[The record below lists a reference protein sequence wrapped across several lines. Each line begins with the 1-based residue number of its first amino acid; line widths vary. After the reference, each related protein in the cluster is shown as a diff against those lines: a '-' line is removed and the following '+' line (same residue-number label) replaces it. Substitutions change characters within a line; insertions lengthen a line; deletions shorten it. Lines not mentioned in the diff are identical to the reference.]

1 MAAHEPSALENEA
14 WLPLCLPLVESGS
27 WAHGVGVRIL
37 WGSEK
42 EVAVAKWGRGGW
54 KRRGD
59 CHTPVSGGERAGGC
73 LTPAM
78 GSAHLAD
85 FYSPVS
91 VSLTDPPLP
100 HRHCAS

>member
-1 MAAHEPSALENEA
+1 M
-14 WLPLCLPLVESGS
+14 
-27 WAHGVGVRIL
+27 RIL

-42 EVAVAKWGRGGW
+42 EAAVAKWGRGGW

-91 VSLTDPPLP
+91 VSLTDPLP
-100 HRHCAS
+100 PRRHCAS